1 VTLDLFVFRFKLN
14 HNSNRLLPGE
24 RNFSVWVGD
33 LTPEIDDLQLYRFFS
48 ARFKTIVSAKG
59 KPTIPSII
67 LLYIQ
72 SSCRIIY
79 IFIYTCVLTCSLFHP
94 FFQVLTKRLL
104 SLSVR
109 FFLPGEKKISTF
121 IKKKE
126 RETNSLACTL
136 L

>member
-1 VTLDLFVFRFKLN
+1 VCRFKLN

-67 LLYIQ
+67 LFIQ
-72 SSCRIIY
+72 SSCRFIY
-79 IFIYTCVLTCSLFHP
+79 IFIYTSVLTCSLFHP

-109 FFLPGEKKISTF
+109 FFLHWGKKFSTF
-121 IKKKE
+121 TFKQKE
-126 RETNSLACTL
+126 KREKQTR
-136 L
+136 